1 MEFSTS
7 QVDEEFSNNDE
18 LYNGVYRGPAYE
30 FTSSVTNFKRLPR
43 WDTYNMHKYNIMMIR
58 AYLLQKDF

>member
-18 LYNGVYRGPAYE
+18 LYYNGVYKGPAYE

-43 WDTYNMHKYNIMMIR
+43 WDT
-58 AYLLQKDF
+58 